1 MSISK
6 TCEAIK
12 SPKDFLGLSV
22 LVAVSALIGN
32 RAKIQVSSEW
42 LEPCI
47 VYAAFVGTPGVRKTP
62 SLRKALFPIVEIQK
76 DLTRQYEQEK
86 MNYEFE
92 LKQFENEFAKWKSI
106 PARKRNIED
115 RPEEPVPP
123 KHRQIK
129 VNDIT
134 IETVMELMQDNPLLM
149 ERDEFA
155 GWITSMNQYKGGSG
169 SERQTYLEYWNG
181 NRTDVNRKGYKH
193 LYVDHPFIS
202 IIGGIKPDRLS
213 ALLSDSVND
222 GLS

>member
-1 MSISK
+1 MMTASLADMTKVLVEANNETIHTIDHVEDLRNPNQVPMDEIEAKVAEEFHISIEEEPLQEAKFPQKLQEFPLDIFPRSISEYIEK

-115 RPEEPVPP
+115 RP
-123 KHRQIK
+123 RG
-129 VNDIT
+129 T
-134 IETVMELMQDNPLLM
+134 GSSET
-149 ERDEFA
+149 
-155 GWITSMNQYKGGSG
+155 
-169 SERQTYLEYWNG
+169 
-181 NRTDVNRKGYKH
+181 
-193 LYVDHPFIS
+193 
-202 IIGGIKPDRLS
+202 S
-213 ALLSDSVND
+213 AN
-222 GLS
+222 